1 MIYVLIFGGIIA
13 TIVIYIF
20 HDKNKEISLLKKDIS
35 LLKNDIETLQKLHQ
49 QEISKLEER
58 LKNSHNLRV
67 QECEFSDI
75 ILSYA
80 WSEVSQLF
88 HKEYTFLDTS
98 PSFSQSV
105 GKNNT
110 TLKNIAC
117 RIQEA
122 IDEQYKYRYISFL
135 YPELENIFDGMTIKI
150 STPAKIDNI
159 SLRSENL
166 IEVVNLLSKNP
177 NQAKN
182 LILLKNR
189 VSFLESTQSNLTA
202 IPYMAEI
209 MADYETYGL
218 EHLAKELDWGYAAKR
233 MDKVKSIREIRR
245 DAKTIVERNKEAQ
258 YQLGYLLKLY
268 PNLEDVIDVEF
279 KQLPIVKISEL
290 PEHDSVRDFLSNEEY
305 AKLSTT
311 ERNQLALDRYKASHN
326 LSNWQ
331 IGRDYEMFVGYR
343 YEQQGYNVD
352 RFGSYMRLE
361 DLGRDLIAKKGKETL
376 IIQCKYWS
384 THKQI
389 HENHI
394 NQLYGTTIS
403 YCIEHNVT
411 PSTVKGILITNTELS
426 PVAKKMASYLGIKYI
441 EHYEKGEYP
450 CIKCNIGHDEYGVKT
465 KIYHLPFDQQYDVTQ
480 IKNKG
485 EFYATTVAEAEAA
498 GFRRAFKWFGSRNF

>member
-20 HDKNKEISLLKKDIS
+20 HDKNKEISLLKEDIS

-105 GKNNT
+105 VKNNT

-135 YPELENIFDGMTIKI
+135 YPELENIFDGTTIKI
-150 STPAKIDNI
+150 STPEKIDNI

-182 LILLKNR
+182 LIL
-189 VSFLESTQSNLTA
+189 
-202 IPYMAEI
+202 
-209 MADYETYGL
+209 
-218 EHLAKELDWGYAAKR
+218 
-233 MDKVKSIREIRR
+233 
-245 DAKTIVERNKEAQ
+245 
-258 YQLGYLLKLY
+258 
-268 PNLEDVIDVEF
+268 
-279 KQLPIVKISEL
+279 
-290 PEHDSVRDFLSNEEY
+290 
-305 AKLSTT
+305 
-311 ERNQLALDRYKASHN
+311 
-326 LSNWQ
+326 
-331 IGRDYEMFVGYR
+331 
-343 YEQQGYNVD
+343 
-352 RFGSYMRLE
+352 
-361 DLGRDLIAKKGKETL
+361 
-376 IIQCKYWS
+376 
-384 THKQI
+384 
-389 HENHI
+389 
-394 NQLYGTTIS
+394 
-403 YCIEHNVT
+403 
-411 PSTVKGILITNTELS
+411 
-426 PVAKKMASYLGIKYI
+426 
-441 EHYEKGEYP
+441 
-450 CIKCNIGHDEYGVKT
+450 
-465 KIYHLPFDQQYDVTQ
+465 
-480 IKNKG
+480 
-485 EFYATTVAEAEAA
+485 
-498 GFRRAFKWFGSRNF
+498 